1 MTDLGLRLGDLPIDV
16 RLGKMLLYGVMLR
29 CLDPV
34 LTIVSALS
42 TSDPFTLPT
51 QSFERGKVMGI
62 KRHLAE
68 DSFSDHLL
76 LLRVYQKW
84 SREKTMRNEK
94 RFCQQNYLRYGTL
107 DMIAGVRSRILGH
120 LRSIGFVKP
129 HGPGNIRD
137 LNQYS
142 ASWALVKGCIV
153 AGLYPNIAH
162 VDRKRAVMK
171 SRNVNKM
178 GIHMSS
184 VVKQRS
190 ADKRES
196 FDKFPT
202 DWLVYEEKIRVSRF
216 CLSHTNTVVT
226 PLAVALFTGSL
237 SSSENTSL
245 IQYVTS
251 DEDSSGDD
259 ELQKMRFLI
268 DDWLNFVC
276 DTKKAYLIFHF
287 KQKLS
292 AQFLRFLADTESHL
306 RKSSHN
312 SVLETLAIILA
323 DEEAAHCLPK
333 LKDIDEK
340 PRAIQLNYD
349 VIKNYTEANWS
360 ASPQSSVPVAEPE
373 NWRNNH
379 TPPKQSNHRND
390 SRNYQYQ
397 SPKPPNRYNNN
408 SHKPHQQTFQ
418 HPSKARY
425 FIVKAAS
432 REHVIQSVHSTRWDF
447 SSSIR
452 TQLIRI
458 LRQQP
463 NTKIFI
469 LFNVPLCKFLCC
481 LTELYLQDEQMA
493 FRMID
498 ERQFNFT
505 YLRNVLHGSGIQ
517 FMKHLDEL
525 HDGEEIPS
533 DVGSFYYNLIVK

>member
-29 CLDPV
+29 CLDPI

-42 TSDPFTLPT
+42 TSDPFILPT

-62 KRHLAE
+62 KRHLSE

-76 LLRVYQKW
+76 FLRVYQSW

-120 LRSIGFVKP
+120 LRSIGFIRP

-137 LNQYS
+137 LNQHS
-142 ASWALVKGCIV
+142 SSWAMVKACIV
-153 AGLYPNIAH
+153 AGLYPNIAY
-162 VDRKRAVMK
+162 VDRKRSLMR
-171 SRNVNKM
+171 SRNVTKM

-190 ADKRES
+190 TDKRDS

-202 DWLVYEEKIRVSRF
+202 DWIVYEEKIRVSRF
-216 CLSHTNTVVT
+216 CLSQTNTVVT

-237 SSSENTSL
+237 SLSESSSL
-245 IQYVTS
+245 MQCMTNE
-251 DEDSSGDD
+251 EDSSEDD
-259 ELQKMRFLI
+259 EVDKLRFLI

-276 DTKKAYLIFHF
+276 DTKTAYLIFHF

-292 AQFLRFLADTESHL
+292 AQFLRFLGDSRDYFKRSTNNA
-306 RKSSHN
+306 
-312 SVLETLAIILA
+312 VLETLSQVLA
-323 DEEAAHCLPK
+323 DEEARYCLPK

-349 VIKNYTEANWS
+349 VLKNYSETNWR
-360 ASPQSSVPVAEPE
+360 ATPQSSVPATEQQS
-373 NWRNNH
+373 WRNNA
-379 TPPKQSNHRND
+379 TPPKLPNQSQRSDH
-390 SRNYQYQ
+390 YQ
-397 SPKPPNRYNNN
+397 SPKPSNRYYNNN
-408 SHKPHQQTFQ
+408 HKAPQNFQ
-418 HPSKARY
+418 NPPKKRY

-432 REHVIQSVHSTRWDF
+432 REQVIDCVRTGRWDF
-447 SSSIR
+447 SASIR

-458 LRQQP
+458 SRQQAD
-463 NTKIFI
+463 TKLYI
-469 LFNVPLCKFLCC
+469 LFNVPLSKFLCC
-481 LTELYLQDEQMA
+481 LTEFYLQNDQISY
-493 FRMID
+493 RLID
-498 ERQFNFT
+498 ERQFNFS
-505 YLRNVLHGSGIQ
+505 YLRNVLNGSGMQ
-517 FMKHLDEL
+517 FIKHLDEL
-525 HDGEEIPS
+525 LDGEEIPS
-533 DVGSFYYNLIVK
+533 EIGSYYHNLIIR